1 MSKKNLD
8 RVEIFCVKGEI
19 RTPDLRVMNP
29 TLLPQPEADPPLAE
43 TEQKNVAY
51 VLLFHTVSEGGIEPP
66 TLGL

>member
-1 MSKKNLD
+1 
-8 RVEIFCVKGEI
+8 
-19 RTPDLRVMNP
+19 MNP